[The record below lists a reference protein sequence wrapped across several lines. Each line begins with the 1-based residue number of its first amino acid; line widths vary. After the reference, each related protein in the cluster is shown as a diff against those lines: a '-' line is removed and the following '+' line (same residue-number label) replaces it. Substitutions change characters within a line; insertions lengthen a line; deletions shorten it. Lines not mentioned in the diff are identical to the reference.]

1 MNFEEIRESIFERI
15 QQTNTCRK
23 LAPHERLTFKE
34 FEAVW
39 EVETELPLSEGKVE
53 IINMYLCFPFEFPM
67 VLPSVYI
74 SKSTYER
81 FGYLPHINAKG
92 SICIYETET
101 TVVNYK
107 EPEAPY
113 RIVKQC
119 LLEAKR
125 LIERE
130 LQKQVRADYQTEI
143 IAYWENSYHKKDEII
158 NVFSQLPPS
167 SGLGAELFC
176 FHLKE
181 IFGGSEIILHAG
193 GEEENTWRDF
203 LRIRNHNFEEHSVYY
218 FGDIPELKP
227 PFYWRNQSV
236 FTLIKQ
242 SFPQQLNHY
251 KRFLNNA
258 KLLIAVFSMIVNGQ
272 RLFFGWIHR
281 KPQSRRG
288 YRDIYR
294 TADAL
299 SGYAQGEPVIR
310 LRFESLAQDRLS
322 MRTDGYVNQPL
333 FNLAVT
339 GLGSIGSNLI
349 GLLSSL
355 PVKEFRLIDKETLK
369 VENINRHLL
378 GLSYVGWAKSHA
390 MQDYLRQKAPLRPV
404 SVRLESIVKVLSQEP
419 SFFQRLDAM
428 FVAIG
433 TTSIEDYIISNTQSD
448 KLNLPLF
455 IIWIEPFAIGGHM
468 IYIPPNQKI
477 DYLSFFPDNLYK
489 YNAVAAMEYQKDENR
504 LLLKE
509 AGCQSTY
516 LPYSQESVHFFLNRI
531 FPEICQL
538 LKQPVNK
545 ALAFTWLGNA
555 NSAQYHDLELS
566 EFAHKHKEEGFII
579 IEL

>member
-1 MNFEEIRESIFERI
+1 MNFEEIREGIFERI

-34 FEAVW
+34 FEEVW
-39 EVETELPLSEGKVE
+39 EVETELSLSEGKVE
-53 IINMYLCFPFEFPM
+53 VINMYLCFPFEFPM
-67 VLPSVYI
+67 VLPSIYI

-130 LQKQVRADYQTEI
+130 LQKQMPADYQTEI
-143 IAYWENSYHKKDEII
+143 VAYWESIYHKKDEIL
-158 NVFSQLPPS
+158 NVFSLLS
-167 SGLGAELFC
+167 SSIVHGRELNC

-181 IFGGSEIILHAG
+181 VFGGSKIILHAG
-193 GEEENTWRDF
+193 GEDANKWRDF
-203 LRIRNHNFEEHSVYY
+203 LQVRNHNFEEHPVYY
-218 FGDIPELKP
+218 FGDIQGLKP

-242 SFPQQLNHY
+242 SFPQHLNQY
-251 KRFLNNA
+251 SGFLNNA
-258 KLLIAVFSMIVNGQ
+258 KLLLGVFSMIVNGQ
-272 RLFFGWIHR
+272 RLFFGWLHR
-281 KPQSRRG
+281 KPQSRKG
-288 YRDIYR
+288 YRDIYK

-299 SGYAQGEPVIR
+299 NGYAQGESVIR
-310 LRFESLAQDRLS
+310 LRFESLTQYRLS

-333 FNLAVT
+333 FSLAIT

-355 PVKEFRLIDKETLK
+355 PVKEFRLIDRETLK

-378 GLSYVGWAKSHA
+378 GLSYVGWTKSHA
-390 MQDYLRQKAPLRPV
+390 MQDYLRQKVPLRPV
-404 SVRLESIVKVLSQEP
+404 SIRLESVVKVLSQEP
-419 SFFQRLDAM
+419 NFFQGLDAM

-433 TTSIEDYIISNTQSD
+433 TTSVEEYIISNVQRER
-448 KLNLPLF
+448 LNLPLF
-455 IIWIEPFAIGGHM
+455 IIWIEPFVIAGHM
-468 IYIPPNQKI
+468 LYIAPYQEI
-477 DYLSFFPDNLYK
+477 DYLSFFPGNLYK
-489 YNAVAAMEYQKDENR
+489 YNAVAAMDYQKDENR

-516 LPYSQESVHFFLNRI
+516 LPYSQESVHLFLNRI

-538 LKQPVNK
+538 LRHPVDK
-545 ALAFTWLGNA
+545 ALAFTWLGNTNA
-555 NSAQYHDLELS
+555 AQYHDLELS
-566 EFAHKHKEEGFII
+566 EFAHKHKECELII
-579 IEL
+579 TEL